1 MGGPGN
7 VWHKSSLILSP
18 AEVPGVMGLVT
29 RPGVLTHSPSHWST
43 ASMLASDWLFKLTD
57 DVILEMEIL
66 KGAGASQGLC
76 GDALQSVPVETQLL
90 KHVLFTKDLDK
101 HIEIER
107 YIFRLLLVT
116 HYEVIWPW
124 QRNTQTFCKTLW
136 SLWME
141 FMFSISGFFVQRH
154 SERVN

>member
-1 MGGPGN
+1 
-7 VWHKSSLILSP
+7 
-18 AEVPGVMGLVT
+18 
-29 RPGVLTHSPSHWST
+29 
-43 ASMLASDWLFKLTD
+43 MLASDWLFKLTD

-101 HIEIER
+101 QIEIER

-116 HYEVIWPW
+116 HYEFI
-124 QRNTQTFCKTLW
+124 
-136 SLWME
+136 
-141 FMFSISGFFVQRH
+141 
-154 SERVN
+154 